1 MLVCAVQISLG
12 GVSTNMTFAQPRFKR
27 EEKEPNISH
36 RWKSKRRSS
45 TNPSSSATCARHFS
59 AKQERD
65 DVKTLINDYA
75 QRPEDIP
82 YYGRYSDPPN
92 EKGIA
97 PHPHKRA
104 TMEYRPF
111 NLINF

>member
-1 MLVCAVQISLG
+1 
-12 GVSTNMTFAQPRFKR
+12 MTFAQPRFKR
-27 EEKEPNISH
+27 EEKAPNISH

-45 TNPSSSATCARHFS
+45 ANPDVPVTGGRHS
-59 AKQERD
+59 RAKQERHG
-65 DVKTLINDYA
+65 VKTLINDYA
-75 QRPEDIP
+75 QKPEDIP

-92 EKGIA
+92 EKGIT